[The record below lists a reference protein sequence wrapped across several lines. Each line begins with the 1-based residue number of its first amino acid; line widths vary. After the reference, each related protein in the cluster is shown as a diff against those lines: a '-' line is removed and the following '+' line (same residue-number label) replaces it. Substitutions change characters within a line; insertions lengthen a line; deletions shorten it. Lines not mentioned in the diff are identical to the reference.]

1 MSVEIKGKEYVLV
14 NERVQEFRKLGFGK
28 YGIETNIIE
37 LDMEKG
43 YVVIQALVT
52 DLESGE
58 ILSSGLAYEYRDS
71 SFINKTSFIEN
82 CETSAVGRALGFLGY
97 GIDTSIASAEEV
109 QNAINQQ
116 TISKTMENALRKL
129 IVENKIENEVVLE
142 VLKNY
147 GYEKLSEIRVE
158 DLKKIEGDLI

>member
-1 MSVEIKGKEYVLV
+1 MSVEIKGKDYVLV
-14 NERVQEFRKLGFGK
+14 NERVQEFRKLGLN

-37 LDMEKG
+37 LNMEEG
-43 YVVIQALVT
+43 YAVIQALVT

>member
-1 MSVEIKGKEYVLV
+1 MSVEIKGKDYVLV
-14 NERVQEFRKLGFGK
+14 NERVQEFRKLGLN

-58 ILSSGLAYEYRDS
+58 ILSSGLAYEYKDS

-116 TISKTMENALRKL
+116 LINSTQEKSLRKL
-129 IVENKIENEVVLE
+129 ITDNKIENEVVLE

-147 GYEKLSEIRVE
+147 GYERLSEIRLE
-158 DLKKIEGDLI
+158 DYKKIEGDLI